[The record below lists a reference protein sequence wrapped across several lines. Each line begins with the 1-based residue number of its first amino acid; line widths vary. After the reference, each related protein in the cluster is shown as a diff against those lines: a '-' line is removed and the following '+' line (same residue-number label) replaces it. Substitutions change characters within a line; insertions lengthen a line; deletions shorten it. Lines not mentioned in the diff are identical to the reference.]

1 METGFAVRIMRLST
15 SAAMAALQP
24 GHPGGRG
31 IGLER
36 ANPRAAL
43 PSVTIG

>member
-15 SAAMAALQP
+15 SAVMAVLQP
-24 GHPGGRG
+24 GRLGGRG

-36 ANPRAAL
+36 ADPRAAL
-43 PSVTIG
+43 PSVAIG